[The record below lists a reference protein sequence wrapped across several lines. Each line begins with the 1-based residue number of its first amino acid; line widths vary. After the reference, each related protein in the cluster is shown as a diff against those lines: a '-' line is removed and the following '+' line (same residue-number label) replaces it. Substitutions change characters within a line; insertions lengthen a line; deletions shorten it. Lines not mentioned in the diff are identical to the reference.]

1 MLFRDVASNENIYL
15 HLLHNRLRVV
25 RFSTKRRAFFF
36 RTLSAKKDLLWID
49 CNSDYAND
57 DSACRGAT
65 WRHLRKFK
73 SPLRLSHRGTT
84 ESLKTS

>member
-25 RFSTKRRAFFF
+25 RFSTKRRMLLNSLRRKIGYESPTT
-36 RTLSAKKDLLWID
+36 RTTPTMIRRVGMQHGGIHESL
-49 CNSDYAND
+49 N
-57 DSACRGAT
+57 
-65 WRHLRKFK
+65 LR
-73 SPLRLSHRGTT
+73 SSHTGTT